1 MKRLFQRA
9 IDKLLGLYT
18 IKSPWTNHDVKTP
31 QPVDPDTTEYAK
43 IVFYHYREGYVFERS
58 IWRFL
63 DVSFPKEQTVADILR
78 ELTKLYDPDIEDLF
92 AHMRTNVAFTVPV
105 RMDKVYDLK
114 KALRAEGFTT
124 LNIITNP
131 YP

>member
-1 MKRLFQRA
+1 MKFIQRLLDA
-9 IDKLLGLYT
+9 ALGLYT
-18 IKSPWTNHDVKTP
+18 IRSPWTNHDVKTP
-31 QPVDPDTTEYAK
+31 LPVDPDTTEYAK

-63 DVSFPKEQTVADILR
+63 NVTFPREQTIADILWKN
-78 ELTKLYDPDIEDLF
+78 TKLCNPDIEDLF
-92 AHMRTNVAFTVPV
+92 IHMRTNVAFTVPV

-114 KALRAEGFTT
+114 KALRAEGFTL
-124 LNIITNP
+124 LNTSTNP